1 MFKEAKPVVF
11 AITFPFFISATALV
25 DFTRVFPFQFCF
37 RQDLQDLQDCFKQV
51 EQEMQESLGPP
62 SAGSGMA
69 TPVFLL
75 PLQFSMPKMP
85 HLLYLLFS
93 MLKS

>member
-1 MFKEAKPVVF
+1 MLLP
-11 AITFPFFISATALV
+11 FPKILLILLILSKNLPATARANIFLVFISIP
-25 DFTRVFPFQFCF
+25 PFRFCF

-75 PLQFSMPKMP
+75 L
-85 HLLYLLFS
+85 LLFS
-93 MLKS
+93 MLKSC